1 MATFAL
7 TPTLKSMNK
16 ISSEK
21 MADLIE
27 NNSQF
32 REEIEE
38 DALSSTESLLVS
50 NKDDDGEK
58 VEVVEQAEVQEEV
71 LSH

>member
-50 NKDDDGEK
+50 NKDEFEEE
-58 VEVVEQAEVQEEV
+58 EVAEQAEVQEEV

>member
-50 NKDDDGEK
+50 NKDEFEEE
-58 VEVVEQAEVQEEV
+58 EVAEHNEVQEEV